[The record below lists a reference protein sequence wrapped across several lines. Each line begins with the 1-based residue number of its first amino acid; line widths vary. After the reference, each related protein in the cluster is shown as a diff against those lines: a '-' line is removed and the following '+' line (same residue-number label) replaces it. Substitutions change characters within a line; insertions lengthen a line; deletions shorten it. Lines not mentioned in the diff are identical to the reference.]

1 MNKNIRNSGIDIIGD
16 MPWGTH
22 FCQFYQTTE
31 DLIDILVPYFKAG
44 LENNEF
50 CMWITSQ
57 PLEVEEAKEALR
69 KSVPDI
75 DVYLEKGQIEII
87 PYAQWYVKEGV
98 FDSER
103 LLNGWIEKLNHAQ
116 ASGYDGLRL
125 TGNIYWLEKKNW
137 NDFVDYE
144 KEVDRVL
151 GNYQML
157 ALCTYC
163 LDRCNATEI
172 IDVVVNHQF
181 ALIKRNGKWEQIESS
196 MRKKAEET
204 ATIQSIERKKAEKK
218 RDLAREKLQES
229 ERRYRL
235 LFENML
241 DGFAYCRMLYDD
253 FDRPV
258 DFIYLD
264 TNSAFEQLTGLK
276 EVTGKR
282 VTEVIPGIK
291 EQNPELFDAYSRVAL
306 TGQPERFEIE
316 FKPLGLWLW
325 VSVYSTEREHF
336 VTVFDNITDRKKAE
350 EVLSGAYEKIQVQS
364 EELQVSN
371 EELRTQSDE
380 LHEANTLLHA
390 SENKFRTLTE
400 NSPDLIARFDRQNR
414 CLYANPAI
422 MKFYATPAIVQFYG
436 RSVEDLIGETNS
448 GLRID
453 PEIAKFSE
461 KQRADVFITGR
472 PETVEFQYKSPQGQE
487 YYFNT
492 QVVPEFVD
500 GEVTYVL
507 TISRDITE
515 IIKAEIRLKETLDIL
530 EEKVKERTA
539 ELEKAYN
546 SLKISEEGLA
556 EAQGMAHIGNW
567 DWNITTNKLYLSDE
581 VYRIYGL
588 EPQEFSLTRNVFLSY
603 VHPDDRDYVANSFNR
618 VLNEKPISMDYRIL
632 LTNGEERVIH
642 AQGEIILN
650 AVNIPVRT
658 RGTLQDITER
668 KRAEEALR
676 ESEEKYRNIIETTN
690 EGIVVIDAESRVTY
704 VNKKL
709 TDKGGY
715 RQEEAIGRLWWD
727 FADEEGKAAA
737 KLHMDQRRQGI
748 DEKYELR
755 LICKDGSPFW
765 VLVSSKALLDKDGK
779 FAGSLSMLT
788 DITGRKQAEEKIRT
802 LANTVESSND
812 AIITESVDGIIT
824 SWNKGAEIIYGYL
837 AEEVLG
843 KNFSIL
849 EPDNLKGEIKQ
860 FSEKIK
866 MGEKIEHYETSRL
879 KKDGTIINV
888 SVTLSPVFDASGKL
902 VALSAIVRD
911 ITESIKAKEALR
923 LSNIYNRSLIEANLD
938 PLIIF
943 GRDGKITDVNT
954 STEFVTGYSRDE
966 LIGTDFTDYF
976 TESEKA
982 KKVYQEVF
990 NEGFVSDNALEIQ
1003 HKNGRITS
1011 ILFNASVYKDEYGE
1025 LIGVVAAA
1033 RDITERKKAEEILKS
1048 KLEEL
1053 ALSNAELE
1061 QFAYV
1066 ASHDLQEPLR
1076 MVVSYLQLLQRRY
1089 QGKLDEKADKFIYF
1103 AVDGASRMQSLIN
1116 DLLEFSRV
1124 TTRAREPEPKDCEFI
1139 LNQVLSDLE
1148 IFIKENKATVSHD
1161 PLPEVMA
1168 DYTQL
1173 VQLFQNLIVNGIKFH
1188 GKEAP
1193 KIHISAEKKDDQW
1206 QFSVQDNGIGIELQ
1220 YSEKIFEVF
1229 KRLHK
1234 KEEYPG
1240 TGIGL
1245 AICKKIV
1252 EIHGGHIWVESE
1264 LGKGSTFCFTLPIN
1278 PGEFQKPIFSVH
1290 SDPLPRLENDD

>member
-57 PLEVEEAKEALR
+57 PVEVEEAKEALR

-98 FDSER
+98 FDLER
-103 LLNGWIEKLNHAQ
+103 ILNGWIEKLNLA
-116 ASGYDGLRL
+116 AAKGYDGLRL
-125 TGNIYWLEKKNW
+125 TGDTFWLEKEDW
-137 NDFVDYE
+137 NNFVDYE

-151 GNYQML
+151 SNYQMI

-181 ALIKRNGKWEQIESS
+181 ALIKRDGKWEQIESS
-196 MRKKAEET
+196 KRKIAEE
-204 ATIQSIERKKAEKK
+204 AAILQSIERKKAEKK
-218 RDLAREKLQES
+218 RELAREKLQES

-276 EVTGKR
+276 EVAGKR
-282 VTEVIPGIK
+282 FTEVIPGIK
-291 EQNPELFDAYSRVAL
+291 EQNPELFDTYNRVAL

-336 VTVFDNITDRKKAE
+336 VTVFDNITERKRAE

-390 SENKFRTLTE
+390 SENKFRTLAE

-436 RSVEDLIGETNS
+436 RSVEDLIGKTNS
-448 GLRID
+448 GLRMD

-472 PETVEFQYKSPQGQE
+472 PETVEFQYKSSQGQE

-507 TISRDITE
+507 TISRDITD

-546 SLKISEEGLA
+546 SLKKNEEGLA

-567 DWNITTNKLYLSDE
+567 DWNTTTNKLYLSDE

-603 VHPDDRDYVANSFNR
+603 VHPDDRDSVDNSFNKA
-618 VLNEKPISMDYRIL
+618 LNEKPISMDYRIL

-642 AQGEIILN
+642 AQGEVILN

-658 RGTLQDITER
+658 KGTFQDITER

-715 RQEEAIGRLWWD
+715 SQEEAIGRLWWD
-727 FADEEGKAAA
+727 FADEEGKAVA
-737 KLHMDQRRQGI
+737 KLHMDKRRQGI
-748 DEKYELR
+748 DEMYELR

-788 DITGRKQAEEKIRT
+788 DITGRKQAEEKIQT
-802 LANTVESSND
+802 LANIVKSSSD
-812 AIITESVDGIIT
+812 AIITKSLDGIIT
-824 SWNKGAEIIYGYL
+824 SWNEGAEQIYGYL

-843 KNFSIL
+843 KNVSIL
-849 EPDNLKGEIKQ
+849 EPYNLKGEIKY
-860 FSEKIK
+860 FSEKIIK
-866 MGEKIEHYETSRL
+866 GERIQHYETSRL
-879 KKDGTIINV
+879 KKDGTIIYV
-888 SVTLSPVFDASGKL
+888 SVTLSPVFDASGEL
-902 VALSAIVRD
+902 VALSAIIRD
-911 ITESIKAKEALR
+911 ITENIKAKEALR
-923 LSNIYNRSLIEANLD
+923 LSSIYNRSLIEASLD
-938 PLIIF
+938 PLVTI
-943 GRDGKITDVNT
+943 GHDGKITDVNT

-966 LIGTDFTDYF
+966 LIGTDFTNYF
-976 TESEKA
+976 TEPEKA
-982 KKVYQEVF
+982 KNGYQEVF
-990 NEGFVSDNALEIQ
+990 NEGFVSDYALEIR
-1003 HKNGRITS
+1003 HRNGSTTPV
-1011 ILFNASVYKDEYGE
+1011 LYNASVYKDESGE
-1025 LIGVVAAA
+1025 VIGVFAAA
-1033 RDITERKKAEEILKS
+1033 RDITERKKTEKILKL

-1103 AVDGASRMQSLIN
+1103 AVYGASRMQSLIN
-1116 DLLEFSRV
+1116 DLLELSRV
-1124 TTRAREPEPKDCEFI
+1124 TTGAREPEPKDCEFI

-1148 IFIKENKATVSHD
+1148 LFIKENKVTVSHD

-1193 KIHISAEKKDDQW
+1193 KIHISAEKIASEW
-1206 QFSVQDNGIGIELQ
+1206 VFSVRDNGIGIDPQ

-1245 AICKKIV
+1245 AICKKII
-1252 EIHGGHIWVESE
+1252 ERHGGHIWVESE

-1278 PGEFQKPIFSVH
+1278 PGEFQNPIS
-1290 SDPLPRLENDD
+1290 SASIL

>member
-218 RDLAREKLQES
+218 RELARKKLQES

-276 EVTGKR
+276 EVAGKR

-291 EQNPELFDAYSRVAL
+291 EQNPELFDTYNRVAL

-336 VTVFDNITDRKKAE
+336 VTVFDNITDRKRAE

-556 EAQGMAHIGNW
+556 EAQGMAHIENW

-642 AQGEIILN
+642 AQGQIILN

-866 MGEKIEHYETSRL
+866 TGEKIEHYETSRL

-888 SVTLSPVFDASGKL
+888 SVSLSPVFDISGKL

-911 ITESIKAKEALR
+911 ITE
-923 LSNIYNRSLIEANLD
+923 
-938 PLIIF
+938 
-943 GRDGKITDVNT
+943 
-954 STEFVTGYSRDE
+954 
-966 LIGTDFTDYF
+966 
-976 TESEKA
+976 
-982 KKVYQEVF
+982 
-990 NEGFVSDNALEIQ
+990 
-1003 HKNGRITS
+1003 
-1011 ILFNASVYKDEYGE
+1011 
-1025 LIGVVAAA
+1025 
-1033 RDITERKKAEEILKS
+1033 RKKAGEILKS

-1053 ALSNAELE
+1053 ARSNEELE

-1066 ASHDLQEPLR
+1066 SSHDLQEPLR
-1076 MVVSYLQLLQRRY
+1076 MISSYLQLLQRRY
-1089 QGKLDEKADKFIYF
+1089 QGSLDDKADKYIYY
-1103 AVDGASRMQSLIN
+1103 AVDGASRMQNLIN

-1124 TTRAREPEPKDCEFI
+1124 TTKARDPEPTDSEFI
-1139 LNQVLSDLE
+1139 LDKVLSNLE
-1148 IFIKENKATVSHD
+1148 VFIEENEATVSYGY
-1161 PLPEVMA
+1161 LPEVMA
-1168 DYTQL
+1168 DYSQM
-1173 VQLFQNLIVNGIKFH
+1173 VQVFQNLIINGIKFRSE
-1188 GKEAP
+1188 EAP
-1193 KIHISAEKKDDQW
+1193 QIHISAEKKESEW
-1206 QFSVQDNGIGIELQ
+1206 VFSVQDNGIGIDPQ

-1252 EIHGGHIWVESE
+1252 ERHGGRIWVECE
-1264 LGKGSTFCFTLPIN
+1264 LDKGSTFYFTLPISPVEVSKTN
-1278 PGEFQKPIFSVH
+1278 F
-1290 SDPLPRLENDD
+1290 

>member
-218 RDLAREKLQES
+218 RELARKKLQES

-291 EQNPELFDAYSRVAL
+291 EQNPELFDTYNRVVL

-336 VTVFDNITDRKKAE
+336 VAVFDNITDRKRAE

-400 NSPDLIARFDRQNR
+400 NSPDLIARFDRKNR

-567 DWNITTNKLYLSDE
+567 DWNTTNKLYLSDE

-603 VHPDDRDYVANSFNR
+603 VHPDDRDYVDNSFNR

-658 RGTLQDITER
+658 RGTL
-668 KRAEEALR
+668 
-676 ESEEKYRNIIETTN
+676 
-690 EGIVVIDAESRVTY
+690 
-704 VNKKL
+704 
-709 TDKGGY
+709 
-715 RQEEAIGRLWWD
+715 
-727 FADEEGKAAA
+727 
-737 KLHMDQRRQGI
+737 
-748 DEKYELR
+748 
-755 LICKDGSPFW
+755 
-765 VLVSSKALLDKDGK
+765 
-779 FAGSLSMLT
+779 
-788 DITGRKQAEEKIRT
+788 
-802 LANTVESSND
+802 
-812 AIITESVDGIIT
+812 
-824 SWNKGAEIIYGYL
+824 
-837 AEEVLG
+837 
-843 KNFSIL
+843 
-849 EPDNLKGEIKQ
+849 
-860 FSEKIK
+860 
-866 MGEKIEHYETSRL
+866 
-879 KKDGTIINV
+879 
-888 SVTLSPVFDASGKL
+888 
-902 VALSAIVRD
+902 
-911 ITESIKAKEALR
+911 
-923 LSNIYNRSLIEANLD
+923 
-938 PLIIF
+938 
-943 GRDGKITDVNT
+943 
-954 STEFVTGYSRDE
+954 
-966 LIGTDFTDYF
+966 
-976 TESEKA
+976 
-982 KKVYQEVF
+982 
-990 NEGFVSDNALEIQ
+990 
-1003 HKNGRITS
+1003 
-1011 ILFNASVYKDEYGE
+1011 
-1025 LIGVVAAA
+1025 
-1033 RDITERKKAEEILKS
+1033 
-1048 KLEEL
+1048 
-1053 ALSNAELE
+1053 
-1061 QFAYV
+1061 
-1066 ASHDLQEPLR
+1066 
-1076 MVVSYLQLLQRRY
+1076 
-1089 QGKLDEKADKFIYF
+1089 
-1103 AVDGASRMQSLIN
+1103 
-1116 DLLEFSRV
+1116 
-1124 TTRAREPEPKDCEFI
+1124 
-1139 LNQVLSDLE
+1139 
-1148 IFIKENKATVSHD
+1148 
-1161 PLPEVMA
+1161 
-1168 DYTQL
+1168 
-1173 VQLFQNLIVNGIKFH
+1173 
-1188 GKEAP
+1188 
-1193 KIHISAEKKDDQW
+1193 
-1206 QFSVQDNGIGIELQ
+1206 
-1220 YSEKIFEVF
+1220 
-1229 KRLHK
+1229 
-1234 KEEYPG
+1234 
-1240 TGIGL
+1240 
-1245 AICKKIV
+1245 
-1252 EIHGGHIWVESE
+1252 
-1264 LGKGSTFCFTLPIN
+1264 
-1278 PGEFQKPIFSVH
+1278 
-1290 SDPLPRLENDD
+1290 